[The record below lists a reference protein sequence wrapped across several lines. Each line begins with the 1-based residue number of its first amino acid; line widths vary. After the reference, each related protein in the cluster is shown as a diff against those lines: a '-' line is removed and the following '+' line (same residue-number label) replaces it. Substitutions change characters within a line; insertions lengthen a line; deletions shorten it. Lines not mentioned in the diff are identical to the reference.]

1 MKRRLSHWV
10 FGFSSVPVGQLAIR
24 SCVGPLKTPNCGND
38 LLLVGKAEKAMVAFR
53 GPGEGHSRDR
63 GKWSFGQL
71 LDWHLLRGT
80 RRGGQID
87 QAGRK
92 WSTKELADA
101 IGVQP
106 RTIRYWKKNEHLP
119 TEIETLERVLF
130 GADACY
136 AEWRLELRHAHAI
149 TQGVE
154 IGAVTSA
161 SFEPNRDLWAGNT
174 LPAFNIPI
182 RVPFHFMGRDD
193 ALAAIETALARRQ
206 GRVAITTLHGLRGVG
221 KTTLAAAYAERH
233 RSDYRAIWWI
243 RAQTEP
249 TMRADLVALGVRL
262 GWVGREDKE
271 EPAFTA
277 VMDGLRNDGEGIL
290 LIFDNAIDAD
300 KLKSY
305 LPSGG
310 AARVVVTSNTHA
322 WRRLAEPVEIR
333 LWPKNIGAD
342 YLVART
348 GREGERQAA
357 EALSE
362 DCRSRTNRLQPIV
375 SDSKSPWPSTS
386 NASMPPR
393 RDCSMITAMRP
404 SSTMTG

>member
-1 MKRRLSHWV
+1 
-10 FGFSSVPVGQLAIR
+10 
-24 SCVGPLKTPNCGND
+24 
-38 LLLVGKAEKAMVAFR
+38 MVTFR
-53 GPGEGHSRDR
+53 GPGEGDSSDR
-63 GKWSFGQL
+63 AKWSFGQL

-80 RRGGQID
+80 RRGGKID

-161 SFEPNRDLWAGNT
+161 SFEPNRDLRAGNT

-182 RVPFHFMGRDD
+182 RVPLHFMGRDD
-193 ALAAIETALARRQ
+193 ALAAIDTALARQQ
-206 GRVAITTLHGLRGVG
+206 GRVAITALHGLRGVG

-249 TMRADLVALGVRL
+249 TMRTLV
-262 GWVGREDKE
+262 E
-271 EPAFTA
+271 
-277 VMDGLRNDGEGIL
+277 L
-290 LIFDNAIDAD
+290 L
-300 KLKSY
+300 
-305 LPSGG
+305 
-310 AARVVVTSNTHA
+310 
-322 WRRLAEPVEIR
+322 
-333 LWPKNIGAD
+333 
-342 YLVART
+342 
-348 GREGERQAA
+348 
-357 EALSE
+357 
-362 DCRSRTNRLQPIV
+362 
-375 SDSKSPWPSTS
+375 
-386 NASMPPR
+386 
-393 RDCSMITAMRP
+393 
-404 SSTMTG
+404 